1 MESRYLIDWFSL
13 TSKILSPD
21 DWVNL
26 LGFHG
31 LGLKE
36 IRGVHGFPNRL
47 YYDGVNINFGDRGD
61 GWVSWLELC
70 GQGCRVFESYGSGD
84 WDGLIAY
91 FLNHQDTTHLTRM
104 DVAFDDVDTNFLDM
118 DVLWRDAFEGEFVSK
133 WRKGEVRH
141 GLPKETGG
149 RTVYHGSPSS
159 DFLLRIYDKARERG
173 FFDRHWT
180 RVELQMRDERAA
192 AFLNTPGSLRDNFL
206 GVLRNYLRYVDDPG
220 TDSNRWRWPMKS
232 YWETFMDGAER
243 IRLFDK
249 PGVEY
254 NISNLEAY
262 VFGQAGASI
271 YTYIKCLGWAKFW
284 NQLRE
289 MKHHEE
295 RLNIR
300 QRELIDEWTGKNPK
314 RMALE
319 YDEKEPE
326 MRSSF

>member
-13 TSKILSPD
+13 TSKILSQD

-118 DVLWRDAFEGEFVSK
+118 DILWRDAFEGEFVSK

-149 RTVYHGSPSS
+149 RMVRPRLISYCVFMIRPG
-159 DFLLRIYDKARERG
+159 RG
-173 FFDRHWT
+173 
-180 RVELQMRDERAA
+180 
-192 AFLNTPGSLRDNFL
+192 AFLTGIGHGLNCKCVMN
-206 GVLRNYLRYVDDPG
+206 
-220 TDSNRWRWPMKS
+220 
-232 YWETFMDGAER
+232 
-243 IRLFDK
+243 
-249 PGVEY
+249 
-254 NISNLEAY
+254 
-262 VFGQAGASI
+262 GQLLS
-271 YTYIKCLGWAKFW
+271 
-284 NQLRE
+284 
-289 MKHHEE
+289 
-295 RLNIR
+295 
-300 QRELIDEWTGKNPK
+300 
-314 RMALE
+314 
-319 YDEKEPE
+319 
-326 MRSSF
+326 